1 MAAVVMPDPI
11 PEQVVEW
18 VKASTAAQ
26 GIPDRVT
33 DAGIVEA
40 VTTLLR
46 EGREPVPS
54 ESPNGDEAGGVEGV
68 AAPHS
73 GVDYD
78 VVEDGADDGVLAG
91 EGEIG
96 PGVA

>member
-1 MAAVVMPDPI
+1 MAAVVMSARI
-11 PEQVVEW
+11 PQQVVEW

-33 DAGIVEA
+33 DAGVIEA
-40 VTTLLR
+40 VSALLR

-54 ESPNGDEAGGVEGV
+54 ESPDGDKPGRVEDVTAPHGGVD
-68 AAPHS
+68 H
-73 GVDYD
+73 D